1 MRDCVFVESGLCAD
15 APSGMKVILTHHLHQ
30 PSPSFIALIKQRL
43 ESLRETLQIEE
54 ARVLIERRIEES
66 PAFRV
71 TAHLVTPGQD
81 VVAEAVDHT
90 LRAALGKMFGKL
102 EAPIDHRQQKRSRRV
117 PNPVQNISPA

>member
-1 MRDCVFVESGLCAD
+1 
-15 APSGMKVILTHHLHQ
+15 MKLIITHHHHQ

-43 ESLRETLQIEE
+43 ESLREALQIEE
-54 ARVLIERRIEES
+54 ARVLIERRLDES

-71 TAHLVTPGQD
+71 SARLVTPGPE

-102 EAPIDHRQQKRSRRV
+102 EAPIDHGQQKRARRV
-117 PNPVQNISPA
+117 PNFLQKVSPASVASPGAGN